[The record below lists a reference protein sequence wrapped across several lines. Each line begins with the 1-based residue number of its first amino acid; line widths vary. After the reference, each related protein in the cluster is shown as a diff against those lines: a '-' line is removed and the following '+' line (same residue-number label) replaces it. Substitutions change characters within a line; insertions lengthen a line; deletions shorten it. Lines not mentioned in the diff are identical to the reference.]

1 MNLKIIDFIKSKLTG
16 LRKRRK
22 LNLNKPEE
30 IPIYLKAS
38 FNEKQKEQIK
48 IGIENKL
55 DVLIYA
61 KEYYNASQME

>member
-48 IGIENKL
+48 IGIERTN
-55 DVLIYA
+55 
-61 KEYYNASQME
+61 